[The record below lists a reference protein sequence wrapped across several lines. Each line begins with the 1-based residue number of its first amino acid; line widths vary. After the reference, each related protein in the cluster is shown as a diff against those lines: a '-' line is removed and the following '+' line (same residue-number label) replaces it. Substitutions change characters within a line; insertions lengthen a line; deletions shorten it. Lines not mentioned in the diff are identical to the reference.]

1 MSKPGRLT
9 AMQMARKLQTMA
21 VTINSQTKLTHDD
34 HILPPENGWAHEIIV
49 GECCLSR
56 AW

>member
-1 MSKPGRLT
+1 
-9 AMQMARKLQTMA
+9 MQMARKLQTMA

-34 HILPPENGWAHEIIV
+34 HILPPENGWAHEVIV